1 MARKDGKYT
10 LYFDLIRITAILFVL
25 YNHSST
31 MGFELYTL
39 TDNPYTFPLYIVM
52 ATICKAGVPL
62 FLMVSG
68 ALLLGKEESV
78 KDLYT
83 RRVSRMVIALILFSF
98 VMHVKTYG
106 FSEFGLFF
114 QNLLGNNVSPA
125 PFWYLYSYLGY
136 LIMLPFLRSL
146 VKNAGNHVTYLLA
159 VCTAFMLM
167 LPALRYICG
176 INIAGEFDVPMTAQF
191 IIYPVIGY
199 MLSKLELNWKQLTGA
214 AVMTVISVGAAY
226 LLLTKTLA
234 YDPRTQFGLSEFIFW
249 ISVFLF
255 MVLKKLGNMLNPEG
269 VFGRICALVGACTF
283 GIYLLE
289 PFMIRSLMYRVA
301 YIFVPYIPSV
311 LAVCVGCVAAV
322 CVGTG
327 VVWVMRKIPVINKL
341 L

>member
-114 QNLLGNNVSPA
+114 QNLLGNKVHKI
-125 PFWYLYSYLGY
+125 LK
-136 LIMLPFLRSL
+136 LISIF
-146 VKNAGNHVTYLLA
+146 HT
-159 VCTAFMLM
+159 
-167 LPALRYICG
+167 
-176 INIAGEFDVPMTAQF
+176 
-191 IIYPVIGY
+191 
-199 MLSKLELNWKQLTGA
+199 LEQ
-214 AVMTVISVGAAY
+214 
-226 LLLTKTLA
+226 
-234 YDPRTQFGLSEFIFW
+234 
-249 ISVFLF
+249 
-255 MVLKKLGNMLNPEG
+255 
-269 VFGRICALVGACTF
+269 
-283 GIYLLE
+283 
-289 PFMIRSLMYRVA
+289 
-301 YIFVPYIPSV
+301 
-311 LAVCVGCVAAV
+311 
-322 CVGTG
+322 
-327 VVWVMRKIPVINKL
+327 
-341 L
+341 